1 MSLTHPTAA
10 ELAEIFS
17 HSKPYN
23 GTSKLTPVLQRICA
37 DIDVVAQASGADRLT
52 KFALA
57 DDFCGASLPSWL
69 TSQDTSAAGAPTIAV
84 VADALG
90 GQWTLTHAATDEV
103 ENIGLNGN
111 NNQYVKVPAAAGE
124 IAAFEARVK
133 ISAQLTAAERVVIGL
148 ASDRAADLDTIVTNA
163 WIRAEG
169 ANLNLYWETDDG
181 TTDDDDNDTHVDYV
195 ADTFFVVRI
204 EVHFGGA
211 VKFFVNGAPCGTG
224 SIAATASAGLQ
235 PFIEFQ
241 KDSGTTTKYV
251 RIDWL
256 ALTAPR

>member
-10 ELAEIFS
+10 EIADTFS

-23 GTSKLTPVLQRICA
+23 GAGKLTPVLQRICA
-37 DIDVVAQASGADRLT
+37 DIDVLAQASGADRLT
-52 KFALA
+52 KFSLA
-57 DDFCGASLPSWL
+57 DDFCGSSLPSWL
-69 TSQDTSAAGAPTIAV
+69 ASQDTSSAGTPTIAV
-84 VADALG
+84 VADAVG
-90 GQWTLTHAATDEV
+90 GQWTLTHASTDEV
-103 ENIGLNGN
+103 ENIGLNGG
-111 NNQYVKVPAAAGE
+111 NNQYVKLPTVAGE
-124 IAAFEARVK
+124 VAAFEARVK
-133 ISAQLTAAERVVIGL
+133 ISAQLTAVERVVIGL
-148 ASDRAADLDTIVTNA
+148 ASDRNATLDDIATNA

-169 ANLNLYWETDDG
+169 ANLNIYWETDDG
-181 TTDDDDNDTHVDYV
+181 TTDDDDNDTGVNYA

-204 EVHFGGA
+204 EVHYGGA

-256 ALTAPR
+256 ALSAPR